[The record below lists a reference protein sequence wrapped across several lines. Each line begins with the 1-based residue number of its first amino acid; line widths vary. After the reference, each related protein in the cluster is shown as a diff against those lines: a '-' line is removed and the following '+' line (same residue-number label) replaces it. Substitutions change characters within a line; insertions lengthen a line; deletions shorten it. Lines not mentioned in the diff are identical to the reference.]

1 MFNTERLPV
10 SDRNLN
16 MLSARGNYFLNSDM
30 LVSVGVSTLNRTYES
45 YDGLFGSPGGFGDA
59 LSWHDSATVVGKYSG
74 SEAEQVA
81 ANWKSSFQ
89 SPDLYYV
96 GPVSYTHLTLPTTPY
111 V

>member
-1 MFNTERLPV
+1 
-10 SDRNLN
+10 
-16 MLSARGNYFLNSDM
+16 M
-30 LVSVGVSTLNRTYES
+30 LVCLIEPES

-59 LSWHDSATVVGKYSG
+59 LSWYDSATVVGKYSG

-96 GPVSYTHLTLPTTPY
+96 DSFISKAT
-111 V
+111 